1 MFDIFLLAFVGQLHQ
16 RIQTFLIN
24 QDSQFSYGIVLPDK
38 RLCFCHLRLIQTMKI
53 IAQKESV
60 NICGNAGPENLTKDH
75 RLLSSSGHTEPTS
88 YFVKEFNEAK
98 SFQSTHRRGHRFL
111 PVFMLKSHSKP
122 TGKGKYFGQMPPP
135 TPPPG
140 WEKISFSKK
149 QGR

>member
-98 SFQSTHRRGHRFL
+98 
-111 PVFMLKSHSKP
+111 K
-122 TGKGKYFGQMPPP
+122 
-135 TPPPG
+135 
-140 WEKISFSKK
+140 FSKYAQTQNPINQWTLTFTIVTMALTITNNISGK
-149 QGR
+149 SGKEETAPSHQPWYIPP